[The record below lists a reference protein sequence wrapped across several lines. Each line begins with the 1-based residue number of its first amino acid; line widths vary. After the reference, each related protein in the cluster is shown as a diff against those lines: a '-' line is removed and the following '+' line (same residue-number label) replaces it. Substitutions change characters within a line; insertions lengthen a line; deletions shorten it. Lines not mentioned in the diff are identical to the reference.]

1 MTCRAAINRAMPHAL
16 ADVQHTE
23 PVGAPTAEGGEHDMT
38 TLKTLRLSELIVTRA
53 RRALAK
59 ADAKRADALARLEA
73 EQARHAGLVE
83 DYLHGGRTPTPVDS

>member
-1 MTCRAAINRAMPHAL
+1 MTCRAAINRATPHAL
-16 ADVQHTE
+16 DDVLTE
-23 PVGAPTAEGGEHDMT
+23 PVGAPTADEGGGHDMT

-83 DYLHGGRTPTPVDS
+83 DYLHGGTTPTPADS